1 MNILLTGGA
10 GYIGSHTAV
19 VLIQAGHEVVLLDN
33 FCNSDPSVLER
44 LAKIVEK
51 PIPCIEAD
59 VRDTD
64 LVEKVLR
71 EYQIDAVIHF
81 AGLKSVAES
90 ATDPILY
97 YENNVSGSISLVR
110 AMQKAHIKTIVFSSS
125 ACVYGDPVYLPYDE
139 KQPTN
144 PMNTYG
150 WTKLQVEQILKS
162 VADSD
167 PQWAISCLRY
177 FNPVGAHESGLIGE
191 NPNGIANNLMPYI
204 VKVASGELPHLT
216 VYGNDYDTIDGT
228 GVRDYI
234 HVMDLAEGHLAAL
247 NYLKVH
253 PGFDVVNLGTGNGSS
268 VLQVIASYEK
278 ASGKT
283 LEYNFGKRREG
294 DLAEYFGDASKA
306 RENYGWVAKR
316 DLDKMSEDLENWR
329 KSTDSAEL

>member
-1 MNILLTGGA
+1 MHILLTGGA

-44 LAKIVEK
+44 LAKIVGK
-51 PIPCIEAD
+51 PVPRIEAD

-64 LVEKVLR
+64 IVEKVLR

-81 AGLKSVAES
+81 AGLKSVGES

-97 YENNVSGSISLVR
+97 YENNVCGSVSLIK
-110 AMQKAHIKTIVFSSS
+110 AMQKANIKTIVFSSS

-139 KQPTN
+139 EHPTN

-150 WTKLQVEQILKS
+150 WSKLQVEQILKS
-162 VADSD
+162 LADSD
-167 PQWAISCLRY
+167 PEWAISCLRY

-191 NPNGIANNLMPYI
+191 NPNGIPNNLMPYI
-204 VKVASGELPHLT
+204 VKVALGELPYLT
-216 VYGNDYDTIDGT
+216 VYGNDYDTMDGT

-247 NYLKVH
+247 NYLKVNQ
-253 PGFDVVNLGTGNGSS
+253 GFDVINLGTGEGSS
-268 VLQVIASYEK
+268 VLQAIASYEK
-278 ASGKT
+278 ASGKS
-283 LEYNFGKRREG
+283 LPYQIGERRAG
-294 DLAEYFGDASKA
+294 DLAEYFGDAA
-306 RENYGWVAKR
+306 RAKEIYEWVAKR
-316 DLDKMSEDLENWR
+316 DLDKMCKDLV
-329 KSTDSAEL
+329 KSLNKKSLY